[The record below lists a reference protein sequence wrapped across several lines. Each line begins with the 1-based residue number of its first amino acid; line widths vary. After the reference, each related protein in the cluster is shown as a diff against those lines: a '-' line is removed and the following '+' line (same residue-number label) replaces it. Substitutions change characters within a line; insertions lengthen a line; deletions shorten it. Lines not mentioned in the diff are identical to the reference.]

1 MIEFLFTP
9 DDVARVRF
17 AFSPLWELAHSL
29 RVLADPSRRA
39 LQMPWVRAVR
49 PRLRRLD
56 LTPLHALVPA
66 EGYIPDFLTPPPESP
81 LPDFA
86 TELALV
92 RATPAHLVVEEIRHV
107 GLRSKG
113 TAPLDERRRAMIEE
127 PERTLA
133 HVTDLLGA
141 YWEVALEE
149 YWPRIQA
156 LLETDVLRRSRALTE
171 RGAEG
176 LFAGLHEGVRWHGD
190 RLAVQR
196 TWHYRGALAGHG
208 LILVPS
214 AFVWPSVSVM
224 TPPYRPMLSY
234 PANGVAT
241 LWETAPAAPP
251 DALAA
256 LIGRRRAG
264 LLLALAGPA
273 STTDLARRLAV
284 TPGAISQHLGV
295 LRACGLV
302 TGRRV
307 GRRVLYARTAAG
319 DALAEAGGVIDM
331 DVTECD

>member
-1 MIEFLFTP
+1 MIEFLFAP

-17 AFSPLWELAHSL
+17 AFSPLWELMHSL
-29 RVLADPSRRA
+29 RVLAEPSRRA
-39 LQMPWVRAVR
+39 LHLPWVRAVR
-49 PRLRRLD
+49 PRLQGLD

-66 EGYIPDFLTPPPESP
+66 DGYIPDFLTPPPESP
-81 LPDFA
+81 LPDFV
-86 TELALV
+86 TELAMV
-92 RATPAHLVVEEIRHV
+92 RATPAHLVAEEIRHV

-113 TAPLDERRRAMIEE
+113 AAPLEERRRAMIEE
-127 PERTLA
+127 PERALA
-133 HVTDLLGA
+133 HVADLLGA
-141 YWEVALEE
+141 YWEAALEE
-149 YWPRIQA
+149 YWPRTQA

-176 LFAGLHEGVRWHGD
+176 LFAGLHEAVRWHGD

-214 AFVWPSVSVM
+214 AFVWPSVSMMV
-224 TPPYRPMLSY
+224 PPYRPMLSY
-234 PANGVAT
+234 PAYGVAT

-256 LIGRRRAG
+256 LIGRRRAA

-273 STTDLARRLAV
+273 STTELARRLAV

-319 DALAEAGGVIDM
+319 DALAASGDAIDM
-331 DVTECD
+331 DVTESN